1 MRRPPRPPFPDFIDP
16 SFGEGGYSGLDG
28 HPRVVAF
35 TKTVEVQ
42 AALND
47 GDSVE
52 TPVQVDN
59 FRVIATGRRPHP
71 AKLLEG
77 RHVDVK
83 TDAGGSPSPVRKP
96 PTRNRR
102 RSLNKPPLAP
112 QSRRKSQ
119 SSNSPKGGIRMLRGV
134 GPRIGRRR

>member
-1 MRRPPRPPFPDFIDP
+1 M
-16 SFGEGGYSGLDG
+16 
-28 HPRVVAF
+28 VAF

-71 AKLLEG
+71 EKLLEG

-83 TDAGGSPSPVRKP
+83 TDAGGSPSPVPKP
-96 PTRNRR
+96 PTRHRR
-102 RSLNKPPLAP
+102 RSLNKPPLGP
-112 QSRRKSQ
+112 QSRRQPRSGGSRQ
-119 SSNSPKGGIRMLRGV
+119 SGVPMLRRI